1 MQITTGIPSFAVPSR
16 SCRLLLC
23 LMTALVA
30 ACQPVPRPSPVP
42 TSFVYASR
50 EWGEDVAADMTS
62 RYRDTRR
69 SCSGQLALRCS
80 GILFRATSNP
90 ANTHAWDPSPESLT
104 NGGVSFSF
112 LRQDAT
118 FRALASQYDHGLIFF
133 AYDDAP
139 ESRTSPQP
147 LCVFPID
154 AGTTGRL
161 PPGGCGQQTAF
172 VVPAPAKSAP
182 CQRQGIT
189 TGIAWVAHFNA
200 LGGSGDVK
208 REGTCG
214 FSLDGSDA
222 SSAFM
227 ASIDAMPSIASWLD
241 TLTNEVRIKVWN
253 SGMGK
258 QLPIE
263 AFFYTRSSGLALA
276 RRDQKDYSDVT
287 TIKRPI
293 IRLTLPTRNAEARF
307 EFVTSDQAI
316 IGDGPPIFDARPP
329 VLEATGNDGR
339 LLRLSDFYS
348 REYVT
353 VNVPRYSNMAYGDR
367 VQVRWQGFATYVTPQ
382 KTVATPGD
390 LHFSIPRME
399 VVDSIGGKVGI
410 TFTVIKGTTQ
420 TTSANFGLTIA
431 NQTLALPYPT
441 FSAAARRVTVA
452 YPAMAAGHLVE
463 VRITGATN
471 RYTGEK
477 RATGSTALTFD
488 LPAEWVAE
496 NRGLPWS
503 INYTVRPGSAESRQ
517 FSRYL
522 RLPAS
527 PGYRIEP
534 TGHMSG

>member
-1 MQITTGIPSFAVPSR
+1 MQITTCNPSCAERRHVG
-16 SCRLLLC
+16 RLLLC
-23 LMTALVA
+23 FMTVLVT
-30 ACQPVPRPSPVP
+30 ACQPVTRPSSVP
-42 TSFVYASR
+42 TSLAYESR
-50 EWGEDVAADMTS
+50 EWGEDVAADMTR
-62 RYRDTRR
+62 RYRNTQR

-90 ANTHAWDPSPESLT
+90 ANTHAWDPSPESLAK
-104 NGGVSFSF
+104 GGVSFSF

-118 FRALASQYDHGLIFF
+118 FRGLASQYDHGLIFF

-139 ESRTSPQP
+139 ESRTSPEP

-172 VVPAPAKSAP
+172 VVPDPAKSAP
-182 CQRQGIT
+182 CQTQGIT
-189 TGIAWVAHFNA
+189 TGPAWVTHFNA

-208 REGTCG
+208 RHGTCG
-214 FSLDGSDA
+214 FNLVGSDA

-227 ASIDAMPSIASWLD
+227 ASIDAMPSMASWLD
-241 TLTNEVRIKVWN
+241 TLTNEVRIKVWDN
-253 SGMGK
+253 GMGK

-276 RRDQKDYSDVT
+276 RRDQKDYADVT

-293 IRLTLPTRNAEARF
+293 IRLTLPTPNAEARF

-353 VNVPRYSNMAYGDR
+353 VHVPRYSNMARGDQVR
-367 VQVRWQGFATYVTPQ
+367 VRWQGLATYITPQ
-382 KTVATPGD
+382 QTVVAPGD

-410 TFTVIKGTTQ
+410 TFVVTQGTTE
-420 TTSANFGLTIA
+420 TTSANFGLSIA
-431 NQTLALPYPT
+431 NQTLTLPSPSFNAT
-441 FSAAARRVTVA
+441 TRRVTVA
-452 YPAMAAGHLVE
+452 YPAMAAGQLVE
-463 VRITGATN
+463 VRITGAAN

-477 RATGSTALTFD
+477 TTTGSAALTFD
-488 LPAEWVAE
+488 LPVDWIAE

-503 INYTVRPGSAESRQ
+503 INYTVRSGPGESRQ
-517 FSRYL
+517 FSRYM

-527 PGYRIEP
+527 QRSIGTDHP
-534 TGHMSG
+534 